1 MRKLFSKSAVLAAG
15 TLLAAAVFATTS
27 PNTFYNGFNPQ
38 TNGYGLNGV
47 PTAGGTVPTVSAPG
61 SGSTCGSGT
70 ISAATGG
77 AFAGQVTTATCTTL
91 VLQISG
97 AIPGLV
103 YSGAPGTNGTGNA
116 YPNQTNSP
124 APPTGGICIFVD
136 ATHPADS
143 YAVGQGTFAFV
154 GSGTSYTGYTCTS
167 ASMTITAGDV
177 IQYLVFLY

>member
-1 MRKLFSKSAVLAAG
+1 MKKFLKFVAAFAAG
-15 TLLAAAVFATTS
+15 LTLAGAALATTS
-27 PNTFYNGFNPQ
+27 PNSYYGGFNPQ
-38 TNGYGLNGV
+38 TNGYGLPGV
-47 PTAGGTVPTVSAPG
+47 LTAGGSVPTVSAPG

-70 ISAATGG
+70 ISVATGG